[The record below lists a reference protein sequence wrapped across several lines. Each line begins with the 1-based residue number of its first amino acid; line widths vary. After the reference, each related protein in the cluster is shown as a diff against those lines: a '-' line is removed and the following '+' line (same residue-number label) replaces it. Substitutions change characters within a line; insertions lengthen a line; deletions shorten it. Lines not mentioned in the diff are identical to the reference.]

1 MVCFLLEKEDDVDG
15 KEPLSSLEEET
26 ESDSSKATGL
36 DDKAIYLDEY
46 VKEAE
51 RETDSSDKYQ
61 RLAQVRGPTLL
72 ELSLN
77 LLEAEESYL
86 PKVVSST
93 DSEYLY
99 NPINQSFA
107 YEVKEEEEAATEYD
121 ATMDLIKNYSVDQEP
136 VVETDPLNDRS
147 EDGDDCTWR
156 AYTFLRSAQRAVERS
171 EAELYWQKVHQY

>member
-1 MVCFLLEKEDDVDG
+1 MVCFLLEKEDDVNG
-15 KEPLSSLEEET
+15 QEPLSSLEEET
-26 ESDSSKATGL
+26 ESDSSKVL
-36 DDKAIYLDEY
+36 YLDEY

-61 RLAQVRGPTLL
+61 RLAQVRSPTLL

-77 LLEAEESYL
+77 LLEAEEGYL

-99 NPINQSFA
+99 NPTNQSFA
-107 YEVKEEEEAATEYD
+107 YEVEEEEEAVTEYD
-121 ATMDLIKNYSVDQEP
+121 AIMDLIKNYSVDQEP

-156 AYTFLRSAQRAVERS
+156 AYAFLRSAQRAVGRA
-171 EAELYWQKVHQY
+171 EAELYWQRIHQY

>member
-26 ESDSSKATGL
+26 ESDSSKVL
-36 DDKAIYLDEY
+36 YLDEY
-46 VKEAE
+46 VKEA
-51 RETDSSDKYQ
+51 ETDSSDKYQ

-77 LLEAEESYL
+77 LLEAEEGYL
-86 PKVVSST
+86 PKVVSPT

-99 NPINQSFA
+99 NPNTQCFA
-107 YEVKEEEEAATEYD
+107 YEVEEEKEEEITGYD

-156 AYTFLRSAQRAVERS
+156 AYAFLRSAQRAMERS
-171 EAELYWQKVHQY
+171 EAELYWQRVHQY